1 MGIGG
6 SYQQSTTRAKDLT
19 PDEFKE
25 LRQPIADLFRNA
37 FPDIG
42 KFLGGNLPF
51 EAPEN
56 LDAYR
61 APLSLGEQRSLT
73 DLNELGESRESSTD
87 VLSRDL
93 LDRTIAG
100 DFLKPE
106 DNPNLRNIISLTNRA
121 INDSF
126 NDQGLEQQGLFA
138 RAGHQLNESSP
149 FAQAQGALNA
159 DRLNAIADATA
170 QLAFGVGE
178 AERGRQME
186 ALELNRGETRANAEA
201 EFNRQL
207 NLLAANALPRLIDE
221 IGFDRAFVEYQ
232 SRINA
237 LSQALGLAAGVT
249 PATAVT
255 ESQSSGGS
263 GSFQGAG

>member
-1 MGIGG
+1 MGLGG
-6 SYQQSTTRAKDLT
+6 SYQQSSTRAKDLT

-25 LRQPIADLFRNA
+25 LRPYIADVFQKS
-37 FPDIG
+37 FPDIT
-42 KFLGGNLPF
+42 KFLGGDLSF

-61 APLSLGEQRSLT
+61 APLSGGEQRELGE
-73 DLNELGESRESSTD
+73 LNALGESRESSTD

-93 LDRTIAG
+93 LDRTIRG
-100 DFLKPE
+100 DFLTPE
-106 DNPNLRNIISLTNRA
+106 DNPNLRNVISLTNRA

-149 FAQAQGALNA
+149 FAQAQGGLNA

-178 AERGRQME
+178 AERGRQVQ
-186 ALELNRGETRANAEA
+186 ALELNQGETREQAKF
-201 EFNRQL
+201 EFDRQL

-221 IGFDRAFVEYQ
+221 IGFDRAFTEYQ

-249 PATAVT
+249 PATPVS
-255 ESQSSGGS
+255 ESKSFGVS
-263 GSFQGAG
+263 GSVSAA